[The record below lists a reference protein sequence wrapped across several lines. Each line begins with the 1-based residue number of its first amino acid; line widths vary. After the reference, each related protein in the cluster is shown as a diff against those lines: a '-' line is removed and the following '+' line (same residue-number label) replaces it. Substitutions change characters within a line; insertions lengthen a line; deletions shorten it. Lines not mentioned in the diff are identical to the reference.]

1 MGQTATR
8 MQSETVVFRDADPQ
22 WTSSASAAVDSTRL
36 STVQGDDS
44 LDAFFKRP
52 LSIYQTAWT
61 PLNVTPLTA
70 TINPWLLFFTNPRVA
85 NRICNYNLLTAKLKI
100 KVLVNGNSFYYGR
113 LMVDYVPIPSLDTAS
128 DFTLTTLGNAVA
140 ASNRQHLYLDP
151 TTSMGGEMELPFLW
165 PNDNANITNGDLA
178 SLGSIYIR
186 ELVQLKH
193 ANAATTPVEI
203 VIMAWAED
211 VVLAIPTTL
220 DAYGLTAQANEYE
233 MRPASAAA
241 SAAANLAGKLS
252 SVPIIGP
259 YAKAT
264 QMVASTLGAVARMFG
279 YSRPVILEDPTMV
292 RPNYIGNLASTDMA
306 DPVLKLTVDSKQ
318 ELSIDPRIFGADTG
332 DEMVISRIAAVE
344 SYYYQFPWTVA
355 RVPDAC
361 LFSVR
366 PHPRVNVQSA
376 GVTYMTACCFASA
389 PFLYWRGCMRYRFMV
404 VGSGFHRGRL
414 KVMWDPNY
422 IASPETNV
430 AFTRI
435 VDISADRE
443 FTIDV
448 PWGQPR
454 AYLPCVPMSTSPS
467 ATTDTAA
474 MTTVGLGNGVLAVYV
489 LNTLTTPNSATNND
503 ISILVSV
510 SMADDAE
517 FAVPEE
523 TAYANYSTLYNFTPQ
538 SDETEVDAEGAPVAE
553 GVTESM
559 LNCTPAPDRS
569 LIYFGERIQSFRQ
582 LLRRYNLHSTYL
594 CGSSTAPT
602 TGDVTWGLVLPDFP
616 QYRGYAPGAM
626 HTTVSSGHYN
636 FVLPTLLNFLTP
648 AYLGVRGSI
657 RSKYIM
663 KCSGV
668 NDVLSMQVS
677 RGTTSALT
685 YSNQSVATPV
695 AGQSKFAAGLPQ
707 YYAPLATGGA
717 ITVPQ
722 KQPVL
727 EVEFPYYKGQ
737 RFDLARC
744 VTGTAANS
752 PLGLSPTYHVL
763 TAGLTGTSTKSVD
776 RLVAVGED
784 FTLFYFMGAP
794 PMRALAN
801 PAAG

>member
-1 MGQTATR
+1 MGQTAAR
-8 MQSETVVFRDADPQ
+8 MQSETVVFRDANSE
-22 WTSSASAAVDSTRL
+22 WTSSASSAVDGTRL
-36 STVQGDDS
+36 STVQNDDS

-52 LSIYQTAWT
+52 ISIYQTAWT

-70 TINPWLLFFTNPRVA
+70 TINPWSLFFTNTRVA

-113 LMVDYVPIPSLDTAS
+113 LMVDYVPLPSLDTS
-128 DFTLTTLGNAVA
+128 MDFTLTTLGNAVA

-165 PNDNANITNGDLA
+165 PNDNANITVSDLA

-211 VVLAIPTTL
+211 VTLAIPTTL
-220 DAYGLTAQANEYE
+220 DTYGLTAQANEYE
-233 MRPASAAA
+233 MRPASALA
-241 SAAANLAGKLS
+241 SATAGLMGRLS

-264 QMVASTLGAVARMFG
+264 QMVASSLGAVARMFG
-279 YSRPVILEDPTMV
+279 YSRPAIINDPVTV
-292 RPNYIGNLASTDMA
+292 RPNYVGNLASTDMG
-306 DPVLKLTVDSKQ
+306 DPVQKLTVDSKQ

-332 DEMVISRIAAVE
+332 DELVISRIAAVE
-344 SYYYQFPWTVA
+344 SYYYQFPWTVG

-366 PHPRVNVQSA
+366 PHPRLNVQTA
-376 GVTYMTACCFASA
+376 GITYMPACCFASA
-389 PFLYWRGCMRYRFMV
+389 PFVYWRGCMRYRFQI
-404 VGSGFHRGRL
+404 VGSGFHKGRL

-454 AYLPCVPMSTSPS
+454 AFLPCAAMGQSPS
-467 ATTDTAA
+467 LTTDVAA
-474 MTTVGLGNGVLAVYV
+474 FASSQPWANGVLAVYV
-489 LNTLTTPNSATNND
+489 LNTLVTPNSATNND

-517 FAVPEE
+517 FAVPEDS
-523 TAYANYSTLYNFTPQ
+523 AFYSYATVYNYTPQ
-538 SDETEVDAEGAPVAE
+538 SNETEVDAEGAPVSE
-553 GVTESM
+553 GATESM
-559 LNCTPAPDRS
+559 LQCTPSPDRS
-569 LIYFGERIQSFRQ
+569 LVYFGERVQSFRQ
-582 LLRRYNLHSTYL
+582 LLRRYTYHSTYL
-594 CGSSTAPT
+594 CGSTTAPT
-602 TGDVTWGLVLPDFP
+602 TGDVLWYVQNPDFP
-616 QYRGYAPGAM
+616 QYRGYGPLALHRTATAGL
-626 HTTVSSGHYN
+626 YN
-636 FVLPTLLNFLTP
+636 YVLPSLLTFLTP

-657 RSKYIM
+657 RSKYKL
-663 KCSGV
+663 KCPAQ
-668 NDVLSMQVS
+668 DVLTMQVS
-677 RGTTSALT
+677 RSSSGTASPANGT
-685 YSNQSVATPV
+685 VATV
-695 AGQSKFAAGLPQ
+695 VTGQSKYAANISSYPTCFMGAALT
-707 YYAPLATGGA
+707 APE
-717 ITVPQ
+717 

-737 RFDLARC
+737 RFDCARC

-752 PLGLSPTYHVL
+752 PLGITNTYHAVHMQV
-763 TAGLTGTSTKSVD
+763 TGTSTKALD
-776 RLVAVGED
+776 RYIAVGED
-784 FTLFYFMGAP
+784 FTLFYFLGAP
-794 PMRALAN
+794 PMRTLAN
-801 PAAG
+801 PAA

>member
-8 MQSETVVFRDADPQ
+8 MQSETVVFRDADSQ
-22 WTSSASAAVDSTRL
+22 WTSSASAAVDSTRM

-70 TINPWLLFFTNPRVA
+70 TINPWSLFFTNPRVA

-113 LMVDYVPIPSLDTAS
+113 LMVDYVPLPGLDTS
-128 DFTLTTLGNAVA
+128 MDFTLTTLGNAVA

-151 TTSMGGEMELPFLW
+151 TISMGGEMELPFVW
-165 PNDNANITNGDLA
+165 PNDNANITAADLA

-211 VVLAIPTTL
+211 VTLAIPTTL
-220 DAYGLTAQANEYE
+220 DTYGLTAQANEYE
-233 MRPASAAA
+233 MRPASALA
-241 SAAANLAGKLS
+241 SATAGLMGRLS

-264 QMVASTLGAVARMFG
+264 QMVASSLGAVARMFG
-279 YSRPVILEDPTMV
+279 YSRPALINDPLHV
-292 RPNYIGNLASTDMA
+292 RPNYVGNLASTDMG
-306 DPVLKLTVDSKQ
+306 DPVQKLTVDSKQ

-332 DEMVISRIAAVE
+332 DELVISRIAAAE
-344 SYYYQFPWTVA
+344 SYYYQFPWTVG

-366 PHPRVNVQSA
+366 PHPRVNVQTA
-376 GVTYMTACCFASA
+376 GITYMPACCFASA
-389 PFLYWRGCMRYRFMV
+389 PFYYWRGCMRYRFMV
-404 VGSGFHRGRL
+404 VGSGFHKGRL
-414 KVMWDPNY
+414 KIMWDPNY

-454 AYLPCVPMSTSPS
+454 AYLPCAAINQSPS
-467 ATTDTAA
+467 LTTDVAA
-474 MTTVGLGNGVLAVYV
+474 FASTQPWANGVLSVYV
-489 LNTLTTPNSATNND
+489 LNTLVTPNSATNND

-517 FAVPEE
+517 FAVPDDG
-523 TAYANYSTLYNFTPQ
+523 AYALMSTVYNYTPQ

-553 GVTESM
+553 ESTESM
-559 LNCTPAPDRS
+559 LQCTPAADRS
-569 LIYFGERIQSFRQ
+569 LVYFGERIQSFRQ
-582 LLRRYNLHSTYL
+582 LLRRYTYHSTYL
-594 CGSSTAPT
+594 CGTTTAPT
-602 TGDVTWGLVLPDFP
+602 TGDVLWICTNPDFP
-616 QYRGYAPGAM
+616 QYRGYTANPMHRTSTSAP
-626 HTTVSSGHYN
+626 YN
-636 FVLPTLLNFLTP
+636 YVLPTLLSYLTP
-648 AYLGVRGSI
+648 AFLGVRGSI
-657 RSKYIM
+657 RSKYKM
-663 KCSGV
+663 RCPTQ
-668 NDVLSMQVS
+668 DVLTMQVS
-677 RGTTSALT
+677 RASSITSTPANTTVALAQ
-685 YSNQSVATPV
+685 N
-695 AGQSKFAAGLPQ
+695 GQYKFAANIASYPTCF
-707 YYAPLATGGA
+707 AGGA
-717 ITVPQ
+717 LTAPE

-737 RFDLARC
+737 RFDGARC
-744 VTGTAANS
+744 VTGTNANS
-752 PLGLSPTYHVL
+752 PLALQPTYHTVHA
-763 TAGLTGTSTKSVD
+763 TLTGTSTKTMD
-776 RLVAVGED
+776 RYVAVGED
-784 FTLFYFMGAP
+784 FTLFYFLGAP
-794 PMRALAN
+794 PMRTLAN
-801 PAAG
+801 PAAL